1 MWNARNWFVHYM
13 LRKRTAEVEVNDM
26 KTMLANEAL
35 SKIWGGVE
43 VPPEPEKPD
52 FPYIYISLGH
62 GKTEPGH
69 NEEIFNKDTQF

>member
-1 MWNARNWFVHYM
+1 MPETGSYIICYGKEPH
-13 LRKRTAEVEVNDM
+13 TEVEVNDM
-26 KTMLANEAL
+26 KTMLANEIL

-52 FPYIYISLGH
+52 FPFIYITLGH

-69 NEEIFNKDTQF
+69 NEEIFNKEKQF

>member
-1 MWNARNWFVHYM
+1 
-13 LRKRTAEVEVNDM
+13 M

-52 FPYIYISLGH
+52 FPFIYITLGH

-69 NEEIFNKDTQF
+69 NEEIFNKEKQF